1 MVPFVIN
8 KICYATW
15 PFTEIR
21 ASILFIQVS
30 CISDHQSSR
39 RGSGVWC
46 YFIDVL
52 SGFVSNF
59 KFKSDSRS
67 PEIFVILLGFFNN

>member
-1 MVPFVIN
+1 MLHGLLPRYEHLFCLSKSVVYLI
-8 KICYATW
+8 T
-15 PFTEIR
+15 R
-21 ASILFIQVS
+21 ARDAEVVF
-30 CISDHQSSR
+30 
-39 RGSGVWC
+39 WC